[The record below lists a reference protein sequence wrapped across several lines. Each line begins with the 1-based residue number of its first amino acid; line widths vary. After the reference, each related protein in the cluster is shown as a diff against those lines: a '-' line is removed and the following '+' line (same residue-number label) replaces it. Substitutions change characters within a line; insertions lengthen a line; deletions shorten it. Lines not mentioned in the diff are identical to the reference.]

1 MTAVAGRDL
10 PVVADVR
17 GQDRAKAQ
25 LAHLEAQAIALV
37 GPPGVGRRLLARW
50 YAALLNCARRAA
62 AAEAGER
69 MDAPCGTCSSCVAVR
84 GEHPDYREIAPAD
97 TTTTGRAK
105 RQREYRID
113 QLVERRGAAE
123 EPLSAWLAH
132 RPRFERRVGV
142 VDDAQ
147 VLNASA
153 ANAFLKTLEEP
164 PSWATIVL
172 IAPSLD
178 ALPRTIASRC
188 TPVRCTPVATDAYR
202 DLAPHPALDMGRIG
216 PLERARHDPERL
228 ASAREGVERFVDAL
242 EGPLLD
248 ALEAADALEKIWTD
262 HDAADVTDL
271 LRAAL
276 RQRLPGHLP
285 SALREVSRC
294 EEAYER
300 YASTTL
306 ATRVLA
312 LALRRLATGS
322 DAGAGRGVTS

>member
-1 MTAVAGRDL
+1 MTAGSKPSAS
-10 PVVADVR
+10 AFTDVR
-17 GQDRAKAQ
+17 GQERARAE

-50 YAALLNCARRAA
+50 YAALLNCARRTPAA
-62 AAEAGER
+62 AGER
-69 MDAPCGTCSSCVAVR
+69 LDAPCGTCPSCVAMR
-84 GEHPDYREIAPAD
+84 GEHPDHREIAPAD

-132 RPRFERRVGV
+132 RPRFARRVGV
-142 VDDAQ
+142 IDEAQ
-147 VLNASA
+147 VLNASS

-188 TPVRCTPVATDAYR
+188 TPVRCAPVATEAYA
-202 DLAPHPALDMGRIG
+202 DLAPHPALRMGRIG
-216 PLERARHDPERL
+216 PLERARRDPGRL
-228 ASAREGVERFVDAL
+228 ADVQEAVERFVDGLDA
-242 EGPLLD
+242 PLLD
-248 ALEAADALEKIWTD
+248 ALEAADALEKVWTD
-262 HDAADVTDL
+262 RDAADVTDL
-271 LRAAL
+271 VRAAL
-276 RQRLPGHLP
+276 RKRLVGHLAA
-285 SALREVSRC
+285 ALREVARC

-306 ATRVLA
+306 ATRVLV
-312 LALRRLATGS
+312 LALRRIAAEEPSSAAPGPIS
-322 DAGAGRGVTS
+322 S